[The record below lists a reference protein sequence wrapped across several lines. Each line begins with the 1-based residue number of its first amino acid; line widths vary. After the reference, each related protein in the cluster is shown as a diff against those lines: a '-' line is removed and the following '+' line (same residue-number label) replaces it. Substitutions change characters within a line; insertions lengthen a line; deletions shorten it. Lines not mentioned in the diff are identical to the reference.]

1 MPWQDYL
8 KFIEL
13 FGETQRYGIIG
24 FDAKG
29 NNRMPNPFIKV
40 VNKQTAMDVDTQTIR
55 EISYLFIDVF
65 PLIGMPEEA
74 DKRRRFFM
82 EYQELNRQI
91 WQDFYAANG
100 NLNVFPKWAE
110 RQRDYL
116 ERYDFDTSAY
126 VGVLGTVYGEK
137 DCTHRNVYDKV
148 MRMPFE
154 DIEVNVA
161 AGYKEYLD
169 NLYGT
174 DWMKLPDED
183 KRISHHNIQFYRSD
197 GVNSGR
203 GNR

>member
-1 MPWQDYL
+1 M
-8 KFIEL
+8 
-13 FGETQRYGIIG
+13 
-24 FDAKG
+24 
-29 NNRMPNPFIKV
+29 
-40 VNKQTAMDVDTQTIR
+40 
-55 EISYLFIDVF
+55 
-65 PLIGMPEEA
+65 
-74 DKRRRFFM
+74 
-82 EYQELNRQI
+82 
-91 WQDFYAANG
+91 
-100 NLNVFPKWAE
+100 
-110 RQRDYL
+110 